1 VEVYQAGCMEF
12 VIISSYPLFF
22 LELLAVH
29 RPNKSYAM
37 LQQLLLAD
45 PAIFCLLELYWRVTV
60 CISNKRACFTQ
71 S

>member
-1 VEVYQAGCMEF
+1 MEF
-12 VIISSYPLFF
+12 VIISSYTFF

-29 RPNKSYAM
+29 GPNKSYAM

-60 CISNKRACFTQ
+60 CISNKRACFT
-71 S
+71 SS